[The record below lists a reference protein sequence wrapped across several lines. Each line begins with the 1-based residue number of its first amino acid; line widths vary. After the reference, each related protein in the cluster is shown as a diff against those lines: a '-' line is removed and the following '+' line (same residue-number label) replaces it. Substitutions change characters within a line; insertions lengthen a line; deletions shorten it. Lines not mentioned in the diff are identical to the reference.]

1 MEFGVSVPSG
11 QPDPSAS
18 LPASGP
24 LPSRRSL
31 RLSGSS
37 GGPATASLG
46 PPTALVGA
54 SAPAI
59 SSLQPVGM
67 VALAERAATGALA
80 LDELS
85 LITLDEFP
93 EPVAL
98 AAFPEPVALDAFP
111 EPGAV
116 PGSRAE
122 RRRRESRTART
133 TPSRSAVAPGS
144 AGQSL
149 RRRRS
154 MLALKVGCLAAVV
167 GLGAVIVLQ
176 HDGTATVTTVS
187 AAPTGSPTGSQWAG
201 SNGSGL
207 SARTSPL
214 PAAAFLGGAGASPS
228 IASTGAPTAPPS
240 LVPGAGSPVP
250 GGAVPSASAK
260 AGKGVAGAGASGIAA
275 AGGSGAGATVPVS
288 KARTN
293 QAGGTMSVQ
302 MYGPTVSGLP
312 WHSGFWLGGTK
323 STDRINQAGVWR
335 GRPMDFATVY
345 PQYADWNQIADPSS
359 CIGLFAGFK
368 GRLALGLPML
378 PSNRAGQWDDILS
391 GAHDDVFRTIARNM
405 KAAGFGDS
413 AVRVGLE
420 ANGDWFPWGANASNA
435 AQYKAAFRRIVGVMR
450 AQAPQLS
457 FWFDTSASAN
467 PLPGGSNRLD
477 VFSMLYPGDDVVDGI
492 SMDHYDFYSVV
503 AHNATEFAAAMRP
516 ANGAGLGDAVDF
528 ARKHGKGFAVPEWG
542 LHAQQGAGDN
552 PYFFTGMY
560 GFFQQNKDVL
570 VFEDYFNEDASYIG
584 ASIWDPV
591 QNPQSSAVY
600 KQLWGG

>member
-1 MEFGVSVPSG
+1 MPFSR
-11 QPDPSAS
+11 
-18 LPASGP
+18 PAGA
-24 LPSRRSL
+24 
-31 RLSGSS
+31 
-37 GGPATASLG
+37 GPA
-46 PPTALVGA
+46 PT
-54 SAPAI
+54 I
-59 SSLQPVGM
+59 SSRLPIGV
-67 VALAERAATGALA
+67 VAVAERAATGTLA

-85 LITLDEFP
+85 LTTLVPATVAADALPQPDDVIAADLDEHVRGHAAAAPHDRFP
-93 EPVAL
+93 EPRAM
-98 AAFPEPVALDAFP
+98 PV
-111 EPGAV
+111 G
-116 PGSRAE
+116 RAE
-122 RRRRESRTART
+122 RRRRESRSPAAAR
-133 TPSRSAVAPGS
+133 APG
-144 AGQSL
+144 APGAPGQSL
-149 RRRRS
+149 GRRRG

-176 HDGTATVTTVS
+176 HDGAATVTTVS

-207 SARTSPL
+207 TAPNSPL
-214 PAAAFLGGAGASPS
+214 PAAAFLGGPGGSPS
-228 IASTGAPTAPPS
+228 IAATGAPTATPS
-240 LVPGAGSPVP
+240 LVPGASASPLP
-250 GGAVPSASAK
+250 GGAVPSGSAK
-260 AGKGVAGAGASGIAA
+260 AGKGVAGAGASGRAAA
-275 AGGSGAGATVPVS
+275 AGGAGTGGAVPAT

-302 MYGPTVSGLP
+302 MYGPTLSGLP

-323 STDRINQAGVWR
+323 STDRINQAGAWR

-391 GAHDDVFRTIARNM
+391 GAHDDTFRTIARNM
-405 KAAGFGDS
+405 RSAGFGDS

-450 AQAPQLS
+450 AEAPQLS

-503 AHNATEFAAAMRP
+503 AHNASEFAAAMRP
-516 ANGAGLGDAVDF
+516 QNGAGLGDAVDF

-570 VFEDYFNEDASYIG
+570 VFEDYFNENASYIG